1 LNSSNRP
8 TLEEA
13 RARLRELGYL
23 DAGVERILFRPVFEG
38 RGLGGPWLP
47 AILLGAFGGAL
58 ASVAAIEAAEGFA
71 SLGSAAVVFL
81 HLFLADLLPA
91 ALLAALLSP
100 LADRS
105 RAPGPAAT
113 AAGLAAA
120 AVVFLMWILGTRG
133 LEREI
138 STRALLWG
146 IPIGVASLFLAAAV
160 RLAFLARA
168 FARSGT
174 LPGRAARRLF
184 AGAAAAGLLVA
195 TLLFF
200 SRREPEPVPA
210 PQPSPR
216 HAPTVVLAIDGLDL
230 DGPGRPAQVAALLA
244 RGATGWWPAERL
256 TPPEL
261 WTGLASGEP
270 ARRHGVRALT
280 RVRPLGSRES
290 LRPPIGT
297 SWYFRRLG
305 PLLRTVASAPVSGAD
320 RRRLDFW
327 EVAASAGIP
336 SLSVGWWASA
346 PWPGAT
352 VVDNRAVLSGAR
364 DGTEADRVARD
375 LFAQRIRDRKGYGV
389 ETLYLPG
396 CDIGRDDPVSRQGAI
411 TQIEML
417 LKLYIAHAE
426 RGDLVLVVLA
436 ADSHPGSPAAL
447 GRMVVFDPTSPAAD
461 TDVARGAGA
470 GSEMKSVRVS
480 ASDAAPSILARSG
493 VPVARDLPGRPA
505 AALFAPGAL
514 ETATVATYGP
524 RIVPPSAAAPE
535 SDREYLEK
543 LRSLGYLK

>member
-1 LNSSNRP
+1 MKRP

-23 DAGVERILFRPVFEG
+23 DAGVERMLFRPVFEG
-38 RGLGGPWLP
+38 RGLGGAWLP
-47 AILLGAFGGAL
+47 AIGLGAFGAAL
-58 ASVAAIEAAEGFA
+58 ASVAAVEGADGFA
-71 SLGSAAVVFL
+71 SVGAAAVVFL
-81 HLFLADLLPA
+81 HLLLADLLPA

-120 AVVFLMWILGTRG
+120 AGVFALWILGTWG

-138 STRALLWG
+138 SMRALLWG
-146 IPIGVASLFLAAAV
+146 IPVSAAALFLAAAV

-168 FARSGT
+168 FARSGA
-174 LPGRAARRLF
+174 LPGKATRRLF
-184 AGAAAAGLLVA
+184 AAAAAAGLLVA
-195 TLLFF
+195 ALLFF

-216 HAPTVVLAIDGLDL
+216 SSPTVVLAVDGLDL
-230 DGPGRPAQVAALLA
+230 DGPAKPAEAAALLA
-244 RGATGWWPAERL
+244 RGATGWWPAQRL

-280 RVRPLGSRES
+280 RVRPLLARES
-290 LRPPIGT
+290 LRPPFGT

-327 EVAASAGIP
+327 EVASSAGIP
-336 SLSVGWWASA
+336 SLAVGWWASA

-352 VVDNRAVLSGAR
+352 VVDNRAVLSRAGNGV
-364 DGTEADRVARD
+364 DADRVATE
-375 LFAQRIRDRKGYGV
+375 LFAQGVRERKGYGIQ
-389 ETLYLPG
+389 TLYLPG
-396 CDIGRDDPVSRQGAI
+396 CDIAREDGAARGVAVAQVRRLLEELASR
-411 TQIEML
+411 
-417 LKLYIAHAE
+417 AE
-426 RGDLVLVVLA
+426 RGELVLIVLA
-436 ADSHPGSPAAL
+436 ADSHPGSAAAL
-447 GRMVVFDPTSPAAD
+447 GRMVVFD
-461 TDVARGAGA
+461 GAGA
-470 GSEMKSVRVS
+470 VAEARAARTARVS
-480 ASDAAPSILARSG
+480 AEDVAPSILARSG

-505 AALFAPGAL
+505 AGLFAPGTL

-524 RIVPPSAAAPE
+524 RIVPPAASAPE